1 MIWIVLD
8 TNCLLMSLP
17 KASPYRCVWDDFLHG
32 SLGLCISNEIIEE
45 YVEIITKKTNYL
57 VADNVVSTIINRRNT
72 KLITPS
78 FKLHLIE
85 SDEDDNK
92 FVDCAFAGGASCIV
106 TNDSHFNVLNRVGFP
121 KIPVL
126 RLETFVKEIRQG
138 SLGN

>member
-1 MIWIVLD
+1 MNWIVLD

-17 KASPYRCVWDDFLHG
+17 KASPYRCVWDAFLGG
-32 SLGLCISNEIIEE
+32 SLGLCVSNEIIGE

-57 VADNVVSTIINRRNT
+57 IADNVVSTIINRWNT

-78 FKLHLIE
+78 FRLHLIE

-92 FVDCAFAGGASCIV
+92 FVDCAFAAGVSCIV

-126 RLETFVKEIRQG
+126 RLERFANEIRRD